1 MKDLKL
7 VLVSNITSCDILDNI
22 SKECEAILIN
32 EDMFWIEVLEDG
44 FGVNDGWNLNKTK
57 DIKKAVEMLENFIQ
71 ENL

>member
-7 VLVSNITSCDILDNI
+7 VLVSSITSCDILDNI